1 MKKVWRK
8 TVSLF
13 GGGLFLVITTSLA
26 CASPRPY
33 SISLSNFSC
42 ERAQQLAR
50 QVVGRLGYAVTSIT
64 PASQRTVGVIR
75 GARKSPHGEDTVAV
89 HIACGAD
96 GVQVEATPDLS
107 PCDQANHI
115 ARHSVER
122 LGYAVSSFI
131 PAVNEGRKG
140 LVKGTREIS
149 GVQETVALTITCTDE
164 VVHVDTRSD
173 NPVVAST
180 EFTTAITDF
189 RRGFF
194 ALFKPLAEA
203 EQRKDP
209 HPSHPRPP

>member
-1 MKKVWRK
+1 MRSVWRK
-8 TVSLF
+8 TVSQF
-13 GGGLFLVITTSLA
+13 GVSLFLVITTSLA
-26 CASPRPY
+26 CASSRPY
-33 SISLSNFSC
+33 SISLANFSC

-50 QVVGRLGYAVTSIT
+50 QVVERLGYAVTSIT
-64 PASQRTVGVIR
+64 PASQRTAGMIR
-75 GARKSPHGEDTVAV
+75 GARKSPHGEDTVTV
-89 HIACGAD
+89 HVACGAD

-107 PCDQANHI
+107 PCDQANQI

-140 LVKGTREIS
+140 FVKGNREIS

-164 VVHVDTRSD
+164 AVHVETRSD
-173 NPVVAST
+173 TPVVAST

-203 EQRKDP
+203 EQQKD
-209 HPSHPRPP
+209 SVRSRAWR